1 MSQRRLFS
9 LLPPAVLALLWVL
22 PVWTQAPAKAPRG
35 ADPAPAAGKKW
46 SVPRTPD
53 GQPDLEGVWD
63 AASMTPL
70 ERPVELGNKE
80 FYTPEEMAAYEKKRG
95 QDLNRDRRDGSA
107 EADLGRAYNEAW
119 FDRGAHLASDR
130 RTSRLIDPP
139 NGRFPALTP
148 AAARKYKD
156 MHAWLA
162 EHAND
167 GPETRALPD
176 RCLVFSQSG
185 PPFLPG
191 NYNNYYQIVQSPG
204 VIAIVSEMAHQ
215 ARMIPVISGKP
226 NQPRLPENIRQW
238 AGDSVGHWEGETLT
252 IETTN
257 FRASDQSR
265 FGVQYDGMSD
275 ENLRVTERLT
285 RTGPHTI
292 TYRATIADPTVYT
305 QPWTVEFPLE
315 RTESP
320 VLEYACHEG
329 NYAMTGILSGARVEE
344 KAAEQNRRRP

>member
-1 MSQRRLFS
+1 MSCSRCCS
-9 LLPPAVLALLWVL
+9 LLLPAVLALACAV
-22 PVWTQAPAKAPRG
+22 PANAQT
-35 ADPAPAAGKKW
+35 AAKKW
-46 SVPRTPD
+46 TAPRTPD
-53 GQPDLEGVWD
+53 GHPDLEGVWD

-80 FYTPEEMAAYEKKRG
+80 FYTPEEAATYEKKRAH
-95 QDLNRDRRDGSA
+95 DLNRDRRDGSA

-130 RTSRLIDPP
+130 RTSRVIDPP
-139 NGRFPALTP
+139 SGRFPAMTP
-148 AAARKYKD
+148 AAAKKFAD
-156 MHAWLA
+156 THAWLA
-162 EHAND
+162 QHAND

-204 VIAIVSEMAHQ
+204 SLAILSEMAHQ
-215 ARMIPVISGKP
+215 ARVIPLTSGSTP
-226 NQPRLPENIRQW
+226 SPLPHNVRQW
-238 AGDSVGHWEGETLT
+238 EGDSVGRWEGDTLV
-252 IETTN
+252 IETTH
-257 FRASDQSR
+257 FRTSDQSR

-292 TYRATIADPTVYT
+292 TYRATVVDPTVYA
-305 QPWTVEFPLE
+305 QPWTIEFPLE
-315 RTESP
+315 RTDSP

-329 NYAMTGILSGARVEE
+329 NYAMTGILSGARAEE
-344 KAAEQNRRRP
+344 RAARESASRK